1 MSLRDHE
8 TAELII
14 RGDQQDAIRAMLKDR
29 SYVLIE
35 SPHEWKLWGVIDCC
49 SINCGIRDLNS
60 KTPIVKCKYCLSLDH
75 TGLNAEDFAYCAK
88 DGQNMSSPPIDELL
102 EFLADKELV
111 LNNHYIDDLGDM
123 ETKIVRTF
131 ISDILMLRKHPEK
144 IYRDVFYDVRIY
156 TTQRDTYTTIDRL
169 TVCDIRNFD
178 VNAKVL
184 ESVRNE
190 TKEYRYNLPED
201 FSVEF
206 ELQSE
211 TGAASYFLRCFHS
224 KTDGWM
230 GILCYRF
237 SVLVLPDIF
246 FLDDRYIHEK
256 KELIFDSV
264 EDMYYEIDSIHVNSE
279 VVRNTDDL
287 EAWISIDLSQSD

>member
-1 MSLRDHE
+1 MSLSDHE
-8 TAELII
+8 TAELIL
-14 RGDQQDAIRAMLKDR
+14 RGDQQDAIRTMLKDR

-35 SPHEWKLWGVIDCC
+35 APHEWKLWGVIDCC

-60 KTPIVKCKYCLSLDH
+60 KTTIVKCKYCLSLDH

-88 DGQNMSSPPIDELL
+88 DGQTMSSPPIDELL

-111 LNNHYIDDLGDM
+111 INNHYIDDMGDM

-144 IYRDVFYDVRIY
+144 IYRDMFYDVRIY
-156 TTQRDTYTTIDRL
+156 ATREGSNRFFADD
-169 TVCDIRNFD
+169 VRNFD
-178 VNAKVL
+178 VNDKVL
-184 ESVRNE
+184 GSVREE
-190 TKEYRYNLPED
+190 TQEYRYNLPED

-206 ELQSE
+206 ELKSE
-211 TGAASYFLRCFHS
+211 TSAATYFLRCFHS

-237 SVLVLPDIF
+237 SVLVLPEVEHEEET
-246 FLDDRYIHEK
+246 FLRDDREQITDVVNGINYKIE
-256 KELIFDSV
+256 
-264 EDMYYEIDSIHVNSE
+264 SIHVNSE
-279 VVRNTDDL
+279 MVRNTDDL
-287 EAWISIDLSQSD
+287 GAWFHLDLCQSD

>member
-1 MSLRDHE
+1 MKVSLRDHE
-8 TAELII
+8 TAELIL

-75 TGLNAEDFAYCAK
+75 TGFNAEDFAYCAK

-111 LNNHYIDDLGDM
+111 LNNHYIDDMGDM

-144 IYRDVFYDVRIY
+144 IYRDMFYDVRIY
-156 TTQRDTYTTIDRL
+156 ATREGSNRFFADD
-169 TVCDIRNFD
+169 VRNFD
-178 VNAKVL
+178 VNDKVL
-184 ESVRNE
+184 GSVREE
-190 TKEYRYNLPED
+190 TQEYRYNLPED

-206 ELQSE
+206 ELKSE
-211 TGAASYFLRCFHS
+211 TSEATYYLRCFHC
-224 KTDGWM
+224 KTDGRM

-237 SVLVLPDIF
+237 SVLVLPEVKHEEET
-246 FLDDRYIHEK
+246 FLPDDREQITDVVNGINYKIE
-256 KELIFDSV
+256 
-264 EDMYYEIDSIHVNSE
+264 SIHVNSE
-279 VVRNTDDL
+279 MVRNTDDL
-287 EAWISIDLSQSD
+287 GAWFYLDLCQSD